1 MNNKLIA
8 LSNKTSSSSWRRQ
21 LLHLWKLKSMH
32 YSFNINIGI
41 SSKTST
47 AKTQLKLLLK
57 GTSAVNRNEWMGI
70 IKTHL
75 TYFQRNIFASNFWNA
90 VKLSWERR
98 KAVEKAKLGGPFS
111 CNRSHMSYIIKTKL
125 EKVVNKKFKM
135 LNI

>member
-57 GTSAVNRNEWMGI
+57 GTSAVNRNE
-70 IKTHL
+70 
-75 TYFQRNIFASNFWNA
+75 
-90 VKLSWERR
+90 
-98 KAVEKAKLGGPFS
+98 
-111 CNRSHMSYIIKTKL
+111 
-125 EKVVNKKFKM
+125 
-135 LNI
+135 